1 MISVISRLAE
11 STGRRSTDHC
21 CCCSSHLLQA
31 YHVDALT
38 GMSAGVSNHANDEAA
53 AAVAAPAFVRPSA
66 ALLDS
71 LRTHAAP
78 ASPASLGAP
87 AVPLLASI
95 SLSASSSTRSKEFQ
109 IAIPRHQI
117 RNGRTVYELRCT
129 EVMDAEA
136 AAAGLVGLTDVVFH
150 RFDDFAQLHDK
161 VRNAI

>member
-1 MISVISRLAE
+1 M
-11 STGRRSTDHC
+11 
-21 CCCSSHLLQA
+21 A
-31 YHVDALT
+31 YHVDVIT
-38 GMSAGVSNHANDEAA
+38 DMSAGVSNHANDEAA

-87 AVPLLASI
+87 AVPLLASL
-95 SLSASSSTRSKEFQ
+95 SLSASSSAARSKEFQ

-129 EVMDAEA
+129 EVMDGEA

-161 VRNAI
+161 VRNTI